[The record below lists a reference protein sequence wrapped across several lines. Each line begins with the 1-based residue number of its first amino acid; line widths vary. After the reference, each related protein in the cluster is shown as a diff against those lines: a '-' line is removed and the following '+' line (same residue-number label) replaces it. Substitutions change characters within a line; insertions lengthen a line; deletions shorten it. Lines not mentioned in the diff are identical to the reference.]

1 MAFRTDGEEQAS
13 NCMVKRRIVAD
24 PILGT
29 SNKQGNEAS
38 FYHVSVLQQIDQ

>member
-13 NCMVKRRIVAD
+13 DAWSSAGSRLT

-29 SNKQGNEAS
+29 SNELGHDDN